1 MTKLT
6 EDKRNALVAR
16 SKRGQREKDG
26 KTRFEKRLKSRVAS
40 NVSQFNKIDMNS
52 LFKSGILTVNI
63 DVKGETD
70 NYVVTISFS
79 GFLDKLREKLER
91 ANTTDIDVKT
101 VIRALLDSFN
111 SEDIYMRCNCDDFFY
126 RFGYWNT
133 RNKIITGEVQLI
145 PSDITNPKDELGA
158 GCKHLMLV
166 LSNTSWLIKVASVI
180 RNYIQ
185 YMERYKKNL
194 YIKIIYPAI
203 YGKKYEEPVQ
213 TSMFDDEDSLESD
226 KETIN
231 ASNRLAREKSRFKKD
246 NPFRIRKQDI
256 AKNQIGIEE
265 TEEVESEENDE

>member
-1 MTKLT
+1 M
-6 EDKRNALVAR
+6 
-16 SKRGQREKDG
+16 
-26 KTRFEKRLKSRVAS
+26 
-40 NVSQFNKIDMNS
+40 
-52 LFKSGILTVNI
+52 
-63 DVKGETD
+63 
-70 NYVVTISFS
+70 
-79 GFLDKLREKLER
+79 
-91 ANTTDIDVKT
+91 
-101 VIRALLDSFN
+101 
-111 SEDIYMRCNCDDFFY
+111 
-126 RFGYWNT
+126 
-133 RNKIITGEVQLI
+133 QLI

-194 YIKIIYPAI
+194 YTKIIYPAI

-256 AKNQIGIEE
+256 AKNQIGIKE

>member
-111 SEDIYMRCNCDDFFY
+111 S
-126 RFGYWNT
+126 
-133 RNKIITGEVQLI
+133 
-145 PSDITNPKDELGA
+145 S
-158 GCKHLMLV
+158 
-166 LSNTSWLIKVASVI
+166 
-180 RNYIQ
+180 
-185 YMERYKKNL
+185 
-194 YIKIIYPAI
+194 
-203 YGKKYEEPVQ
+203 
-213 TSMFDDEDSLESD
+213 
-226 KETIN
+226 
-231 ASNRLAREKSRFKKD
+231 
-246 NPFRIRKQDI
+246 
-256 AKNQIGIEE
+256 
-265 TEEVESEENDE
+265 